1 MEASSLD
8 DFMTL
13 NDQIAALAEARVPT
27 GLGLRS
33 TGDDVAKTLERV
45 NAAVARRVSRGEEL
59 TSAIGDDDAASVSYR
74 GVMQTGWR
82 SGAVQRALESAGRLA
97 EANEESRYRN
107 LAALLY
113 PLLVFT
119 LASVGII
126 GFCLWGAPAM
136 AGIYQ
141 EFRLPE
147 SATLRVLER
156 LPAIVPYLVA
166 AALLAL
172 LLVWLVKITSGR
184 GRSLASGS
192 AFRWWNRINGSSRA
206 EFDERCVSF
215 CEQLILL
222 VEAGVPL
229 DEGAALAAEACG
241 DPTLQ
246 EGARAAFSAS
256 SQRAPIGKDRT
267 PSSLP
272 PFLRWALAD
281 ASATMPPADAL
292 RLASRVYQE
301 AASCRSERAR
311 LLTPMAAGVVIG
323 GGAVLAYGLALFL
336 PITEMLQALAR

>member
-1 MEASSLD
+1 MIRWL
-8 DFMTL
+8 
-13 NDQIAALAEARVPT
+13 
-27 GLGLRS
+27 
-33 TGDDVAKTLERV
+33 
-45 NAAVARRVSRGEEL
+45 
-59 TSAIGDDDAASVSYR
+59 
-74 GVMQTGWR
+74 
-82 SGAVQRALESAGRLA
+82 
-97 EANEESRYRN
+97 
-107 LAALLY
+107 
-113 PLLVFT
+113 
-119 LASVGII
+119 
-126 GFCLWGAPAM
+126 
-136 AGIYQ
+136 
-141 EFRLPE
+141 
-147 SATLRVLER
+147 
-156 LPAIVPYLVA
+156 

-246 EGARAAFSAS
+246 EGARAAFPAS
-256 SQRAPIGKDRT
+256 SQRTPIGKDRT

-281 ASATMPPADAL
+281 AGATMTPADAL

-301 AASCRSERAR
+301 ASNRRSERAR